1 DAGQLVLLREGKPVA
16 LTPKVFDTLLIL
28 VENNGRIVGKDE
40 LMNRLWPDT
49 FVELTNL
56 TFNIKQL
63 RKSLGDDARNPAYIE
78 TVARRGYR
86 FIANVEAVP
95 IESDLEPNKVTTLG
109 GPGGESPVFTPEE
122 LPASQVEQA
131 LSLAGGSETPRPALA
146 VDTIGGPATGPTPTG
161 PGDGL
166 VNSDDHGARPSATA
180 GRNRIL
186 FRAALITAIAAAFFF
201 FWKYSSGSARNAADR
216 ARLARETGSPSPLKL
231 E

>member
-1 DAGQLVLLREGKPVA
+1 MPSPIDYLYAFGEFTLDTEQRVLLHKGKPVP

-28 VENNGRIVGKDE
+28 VENKGRLVDKDE
-40 LMNRLWPDT
+40 LMNRLWPET
-49 FVELTNL
+49 FVEQTNL

-109 GPGGESPVFTPEE
+109 GPSGESPVFTPEQG
-122 LPASQVEQA
+122 PASQDAQA
-131 LSLAGGSETPRPALA
+131 LRLASGSENPGPAVA
-146 VDTIGGPATGPTPTG
+146 VDSIGGPVTGPTPTG

-201 FWKYSSGSARNAADR
+201 FWKFSSGSARNA
-216 ARLARETGSPSPLKL
+216 
-231 E
+231 